1 MISNLCV
8 VIVPVD
14 TFAPGAARP
23 SLERGLVLPQ
33 EVTSDVH

>member
-1 MISNLCV
+1 MISNLRV

-14 TFAPGAARP
+14 TFTPGAARP

-33 EVTSDVH
+33 DVTSDEH